1 MNGQIT
7 AWSAIFIGLYAVA
20 AGFGEWRQTGGWERL
35 LDELEGSRAL
45 QYITGLLCITIG
57 ALIYLAN
64 PMYGNDWLSFVL
76 GILGGLTAVEGLLL
90 LAVPDRVIPFA
101 WRLLEK
107 AGRIGPGASVAI
119 GLALFLAGAVRV

>member
-1 MNGQIT
+1 MTGMT
-7 AWSAIFIGLYAVA
+7 ELAVAYLAFIGLIGAYVY
-20 AGFGEWRQTGGWERL
+20 RLLSRLVERL
-35 LDELEGSRAL
+35 LDGLEGSRAL
-45 QYITGLLCITIG
+45 QYLTGLLCITIG

>member
-1 MNGQIT
+1 MR
-7 AWSAIFIGLYAVA
+7 FIRKTKYFQDIQLVPHRGY
-20 AGFGEWRQTGGWERL
+20 
-35 LDELEGSRAL
+35 
-45 QYITGLLCITIG
+45 
-57 ALIYLAN
+57 LIWY
-64 PMYGNDWLSFVL
+64 
-76 GILGGLTAVEGLLL
+76 GLLL